1 MILSEENVLREL
13 AFTADGYDD
22 ISEFLECG
30 DELLYTFLLEQSDQ
44 DQYDKITRRLEL
56 DIFDVEKFVKINN
69 CPCVTDPRAFISN
82 NIPSSE
88 GLLSNKLF
96 GTAFNERSGIFGYI
110 DLHGWFLDPS
120 CYKTW
125 IRLDPKIKNV
135 VFGVKYYRIDQ
146 YGDLVEDEENGD
158 TGLDWL
164 RKNMNRIRFRQSD
177 SKSKQLS
184 IKYLEA
190 NNHAAYKRIRV
201 VVNVVPTPIIPEYI
215 LVGRSSPSERTAKNE
230 SS

>member
-82 NIPSSE
+82 NIPS
-88 GLLSNKLF
+88 
-96 GTAFNERSGIFGYI
+96 
-110 DLHGWFLDPS
+110 
-120 CYKTW
+120 
-125 IRLDPKIKNV
+125 
-135 VFGVKYYRIDQ
+135 
-146 YGDLVEDEENGD
+146 
-158 TGLDWL
+158 
-164 RKNMNRIRFRQSD
+164 
-177 SKSKQLS
+177 
-184 IKYLEA
+184 
-190 NNHAAYKRIRV
+190 
-201 VVNVVPTPIIPEYI
+201 
-215 LVGRSSPSERTAKNE
+215 
-230 SS
+230 